1 MSVVM
6 IIVVSA
12 LIQSFLT
19 CIVIRKKDIKIRSY
33 IENIIL
39 LWISFN
45 YYILS
50 VTKYYLGYKWENLL
64 ESFWNAQTVTLVHY
78 CIPLIFISAFIN
90 IAFLFLKKELLC
102 KFFKLYSA
110 SLYFSFFFMYF
121 ITREVSNRAV
131 MYCLIL
137 HICIMFVSIIVTWK
151 QQSISNKLGFWKKAQ
166 RIFFPI
172 CTWLMLFSISTPV
185 ELYLNNSD
193 DFSLSFWTF
202 FPKLLIISIIV
213 LGILVVLGSR
223 CLTDQFIPIFDTVLF
238 GMVFMGYIQGMFLN
252 GRMNQLDGVEQDWS
266 RGIVAINL
274 GIWLICFIALFII
287 YKVKSTV
294 LTKIIKY
301 GCLYLTLIQLV
312 TTVFSIVTSPNTAAK
327 HEYALT
333 TENFCSINQNDNII
347 VFVLDKFDGRIIDE
361 IKEKDEAFLDPLM
374 DFVYFPNAT
383 SEHCPT
389 ENSIPFLLTGT
400 KWESDRTDRY
410 TTYAY
415 DESALLNRLYDN
427 NYELD
432 IYTDNIYVD
441 ESMVDKIPNYHS
453 DIRKNCNAYDLFSMM
468 NIWSRY
474 RFAPFIV
481 KNYYFYYTYELNTL
495 LTDDSLYS
503 IHNDW
508 KIYQQLTQE
517 KLHISENEDK
527 GTFKFIHMK
536 GAHPPYVL
544 SEDLQYTKYED
555 RRADEMGDRISQ
567 AKGSLKVVYEYLAQ
581 LKALGKYDDATI
593 IITADHGE
601 TQLLH
606 DEGEKMI
613 DISCPVMYVKDPGY
627 DSIGQKKI
635 SEAPVCQADIIS
647 LLMNKVEK
655 QSMEKSFFDY
665 SVDEER
671 NRVMYREEADEYTKY
686 GINGNVRDLSS
697 WKVLEYGA
705 RVDTQK

>member
-19 CIVIRKKDIKIRSY
+19 CIVTRKKDIKIRSY

-202 FPKLLIISIIV
+202 FPKLVVVSIVV
-213 LGILVVLGSR
+213 LCLFVILGSR
-223 CLTDQFIPIFDTVLF
+223 CLTDQLIPIFNTVLF

-252 GRMNQLDGVEQDWS
+252 GKMNQLDGVEQDWN
-266 RGIVAINL
+266 RGTVIINVSV
-274 GIWLICFIALFII
+274 WLICFIALFII
-287 YKVKSTV
+287 YKVNSSILSKV
-294 LTKIIKY
+294 IKY
-301 GCLYLTLIQLV
+301 GCIYLTLIQLV
-312 TTVFSIVTSPNTAAK
+312 TTAFSIVTSPNTAAK

-333 TENFCSINQNDNII
+333 TENFCSIDQNDNII
-347 VFVLDKFDGRIIDE
+347 VFILDKFDGRIIDE
-361 IKEKDEAFLDPLM
+361 IKEEDEDFLDPLM

-400 KWESDRTDRY
+400 KWKPDRTDRY

-415 DESALLNRLYDN
+415 DESALVNCLYDN
-427 NYELD
+427 NYKLD
-432 IYTDNIYVD
+432 IYTDNVYVD
-441 ESMVDKIPNYHS
+441 ESMVDKISNFHS
-453 DIRKNCNAYDLFSMM
+453 DIKKNCNAYDLFSMM

-567 AKGSLKVVYEYLAQ
+567 AKGSLKVVYEYMAQ

-613 DISCPVMYVKDPGY
+613 DISCPVMYVKDPDY